1 MNLGQSQV
9 WVGFVTAK
17 GYMKALAAAV
27 LSLMAVSVMAQAPVP
42 TGDPAIV
49 PGAKAPALKV
59 HAWLK
64 GTPVKEFKKGEIHV
78 VEFWA
83 TWCGPCKTSIPH
95 LTELAKK
102 YAGKVKM
109 TGVSVWE
116 RPWDQAKAQKF
127 VDEMGA
133 KMDYAVALDTQEG
146 VMADTWMQ
154 AAEQNGIPAAFIVKD
169 GVVQWVGHPMS
180 MDEPLKQVVEGKF
193 NVAEAKKAF
202 MADIEQS
209 RSQAR
214 VLKEL
219 SELKAVY
226 AKDKAKALKRL
237 DEIAA
242 MPGFAT
248 DAYSTKLMLLS
259 TNDIPGAKA
268 EINALIEK
276 GEAGQLG
283 VAMFA
288 IQSVRTPAVKETAL
302 AAAAALVE
310 KATTWMPAYYA
321 AAAYSQA
328 AMKPE
333 AKTAFEKA
341 LSIAEKM
348 PENADRAEIV
358 KFLKEQIAANS

>member
-1 MNLGQSQV
+1 
-9 WVGFVTAK
+9 
-17 GYMKALAAAV
+17 MKALAAAV

-49 PGAKAPALKV
+49 PGAKAPTLKV

-64 GTPVKEFKKGEIHV
+64 GTPVKEFKKGEIHI

-83 TWCGPCKTSIPH
+83 TWCGPCITSIPH
-95 LTELAKK
+95 ITDLAKK
-102 YAGKVKM
+102 YKGKVKV

-116 RPWDQAKAQKF
+116 NPWDQAKAQKF
-127 VDEMGA
+127 VDDMGA
-133 KMDYAVALDTQEG
+133 KMDYSVAIDTKEG
-146 VMADTWMQ
+146 VMADTWMR

-169 GVVQWVGHPMS
+169 GIVQWVGHPMS

-202 MADIEQS
+202 MADIEQG
-209 RSQAR
+209 RAQAR
-214 VLKEL
+214 VQKEL

-242 MPGFAT
+242 MPGFAS
-248 DAYSTKLMLLS
+248 DAYTTKLMLLS
-259 TNDIPGAKA
+259 TNDLPGTKT
-268 EINALIEK
+268 EIDALIAK
-276 GEAGQLG
+276 GEEGQMA

-288 IQSVRTPAVKETAL
+288 MQSVRTPAVKETAI
-302 AAAAALVE
+302 ASAGTLVE
-310 KATTWMPAYYA
+310 KAATWMPVYYA
-321 AAAYSQA
+321 AAVLSQA
-328 AMKPE
+328 AMKPQ
-333 AKTAFEKA
+333 AKAAFEKA

-348 PENADRAEIV
+348 PDSGDKGEIV
-358 KFLKEQIAANS
+358 KFLKEQIAANSAG

>member
-1 MNLGQSQV
+1 MGRLRL
-9 WVGFVTAK
+9 FE

-27 LSLMAVSVMAQAPVP
+27 LSLMAVSVMAQAPIP
-42 TGDPAIV
+42 TGDPAVV

-78 VEFWA
+78 IEFWA
-83 TWCGPCKTSIPH
+83 TWCGPCITSIPH
-95 LTELAKK
+95 VTELAKK
-102 YAGKVKM
+102 YQGKIKV

-127 VDEMGA
+127 VDDMGA
-133 KMDYAVALDTQEG
+133 KMDYNVAIDTQEG

-169 GVVQWVGHPMS
+169 GIVQWVGHPMS

-193 NVAEAKKAF
+193 NLAESKKAF
-202 MADIEQS
+202 MADIEQGRAS
-209 RSQAR
+209 AR
-214 VLKEL
+214 VQKEL
-219 SELKAVY
+219 AELKAVY

-248 DAYSTKLMLLS
+248 DALTTKLMLLS
-259 TNDIPGAKA
+259 TDDLPGAKA
-268 EINALIEK
+268 EINKLIAK
-276 GEAGQLG
+276 GEDGQLA

-288 IQSVRTPAVKETAL
+288 IQSIRTPAVKATAL
-302 AAAAALVE
+302 EAAAALVS
-310 KATTWMPAYYA
+310 KGTTWMPAYYA
-321 AAAYSQA
+321 GAVYSQA
-328 AMKPE
+328 SMKPE
-333 AKTAFEKA
+333 AKAAYEKA
-341 LSIAEKM
+341 LSIAEKLGD
-348 PENADRAEIV
+348 NADKADIV
-358 KFLKEQIAANS
+358 KFLKEQIAANSAG

>member
-1 MNLGQSQV
+1 MGRLRL
-9 WVGFVTAK
+9 FE

-27 LSLMAVSVMAQAPVP
+27 LSLMAVSVMAQAPIP
-42 TGDPAIV
+42 TGDPAVV

-78 VEFWA
+78 IEFWA
-83 TWCGPCKTSIPH
+83 TWCGPCITSIPH
-95 LTELAKK
+95 VTELAKK
-102 YAGKVKM
+102 YQGKIKV

-127 VDEMGA
+127 VDDMGA
-133 KMDYAVALDTQEG
+133 KMDYNVAIDTQEG

-169 GVVQWVGHPMS
+169 GIVQWVGHPMS

-193 NVAEAKKAF
+193 NLAESKKAF
-202 MADIEQS
+202 MAEIEQGRAS
-209 RSQAR
+209 AR
-214 VLKEL
+214 VQKEL
-219 SELKAVY
+219 AELKSVY

-248 DAYSTKLMLLS
+248 DALTTKLMLLS
-259 TNDIPGAKA
+259 TDDLTGAKA
-268 EINALIEK
+268 EINKLIAK
-276 GEAGQLG
+276 GEDGQLA

-288 IQSVRTPAVKETAL
+288 IQSVRTPAVKATAL
-302 AAAAALVE
+302 EAAAALVS
-310 KATTWMPAYYA
+310 KGTTWMPAYYA
-321 AAAYSQA
+321 GAVYSQA

-333 AKTAFEKA
+333 AKAAFEKA
-341 LSIAEKM
+341 LSMAEKM
-348 PENADRAEIV
+348 PDGAEKADIT
-358 KFLKEQIAANS
+358 KFLKEQIAANTAG

>member
-1 MNLGQSQV
+1 
-9 WVGFVTAK
+9 
-17 GYMKALAAAV
+17 MKALAAAV
-27 LSLMAVSVMAQAPVP
+27 LSMMAASVMAQAPIP

-83 TWCGPCKTSIPH
+83 TWCGPCITSIPH
-95 LTELAKK
+95 ITDLAKK
-102 YAGKVKM
+102 YKDKVKV

-116 RPWDQAKAQKF
+116 NPWDQAKAQKF
-127 VDEMGA
+127 VDDMGA
-133 KMDYAVALDTQEG
+133 KMDYNVAIDTKEG
-146 VMADTWMQ
+146 VMADSWMR

-169 GVVQWVGHPMS
+169 GIVQWVGHPMS

-193 NVAEAKKAF
+193 NVAEAKKTF
-202 MADIEQS
+202 MADIEQG
-209 RSQAR
+209 RAQAR
-214 VLKEL
+214 VQKEL
-219 SELKAVY
+219 AELKGVY

-248 DAYSTKLMLLS
+248 DALSTKLMLLS
-259 TNDIPGAKA
+259 TDDLPGAKT
-268 EINALIEK
+268 EMNRLLGQ
-276 GEAGQLG
+276 GEEGQLA

-288 IQSVRTPAVKETAL
+288 MQSVRTPAVKETAL
-302 AAAAALVE
+302 EAAAALVE
-310 KATTWMPAYYA
+310 KGTTWMPAYYA
-321 AAAYSQA
+321 AAVYSQA

-333 AKTAFEKA
+333 AKAAFEKA
-341 LSIAEKM
+341 LALVEKT
-348 PENADRAEIV
+348 PDGGNKAEIV
-358 KFLKEQIAANS
+358 KFLKEQIAANSAN